1 MYTIHVPNSHPN
13 FLCFHPPQRFP
24 KLRSQFATHI
34 PFVPTVCDA
43 YNFNFLFLLLLISF
57 LLPKPSK
64 SSNSSIIKHFKIM
77 LNRIRSTGSSASN
90 LKILTISPKLVLYIY
105 LKALQISS
113 VSIFERRLWPVLF
126 GLDFLKL

>member
-24 KLRSQFATHI
+24 KLRSQFVTHI

-77 LNRIRSTGSSASN
+77 LNRIRSTG
-90 LKILTISPKLVLYIY
+90 IISKQFKNPYYIKLVLYIY